1 MLKEDIMD
9 RKEVIGPS
17 SGEIGVTLPKG
28 TKISLMLLFN
38 PNPIQDAGTLTNGGN
53 AIEVRVVG
61 YDPDRW
67 CELSEDALNAMAEDK
82 ESLVTRKIASAV
94 LGLLGKKAPILR
106 RPVMG

>member
-1 MLKEDIMD
+1 MD